1 MSAVRRWGGVAVAML
16 LASLLTYFITPR
28 EKLAE
33 KLGPLT
39 LGQMLPER
47 FGDWSVDERSA
58 GFVVNP
64 QQQEVLARIYSQ
76 TLSRTY
82 VNAKT
87 GAVVMM
93 AVAYGEDQRD
103 SMQMHFPEI
112 CYPAQGFQIGQQ
124 LQETVPLGGTALHVK
139 HLVASMGPARIEPI
153 TYWIM
158 IGLHPTE
165 SGWHKKLT
173 EMRYGLQG
181 FIPDGLLFRVSS
193 IGPDSAIQYRVHE
206 QFLADLFHVLPAL
219 ARTRLFGAA
228 ATQSQ
233 RIL

>member
-1 MSAVRRWGGVAVAML
+1 MSAVRRWGAVAVAML
-16 LASLLTYFITPR
+16 LASLLTVFITPR

-33 KLGPLT
+33 RLGPLT
-39 LGQMLPER
+39 LRQALPDR
-47 FGDWSVDERSA
+47 FGDWMLDERST

-87 GAVVMM
+87 GAVVML
-93 AVAYGEDQRD
+93 ALAYGEDQRD
-103 SMQMHFPEI
+103 GMQMHFPEN

-124 LQETVPLGGTALHVK
+124 VQDTVQLGGAALHVK
-139 HLVASMGPARIEPI
+139 HLVASMGKARIEPI

-158 IGLHPTE
+158 IGQHPTQ
-165 SGWHKKLT
+165 SGWHKKIT

-181 FIPDGLLFRVSS
+181 LIPDGLLFRVSS
-193 IGPDSAIQYRVHE
+193 IGADDAAQYHVHQ
-206 QFLADLFHVLPAL
+206 QFLADLFHVLPA
-219 ARTRLFGAA
+219 RERSRLFGASA
-228 ATQSQ
+228 
-233 RIL
+233 